1 MPAVARIGD
10 AISCGDTIAQ
20 GSGDVFANGI
30 PVTRVGPD
38 KTAGHCFLPTKIA
51 AGSST
56 VFVNNSP
63 VARTGDPIVA
73 HTCPPPPTTH
83 GGSIGVGSSDVFAG

>member
-10 AISCGDTIAQ
+10 AISCGDNIAE
-20 GSGDVFANGI
+20 GSGDVFSNGI

-38 KTAGHCFLPTKIA
+38 STAGHCFLPTKIA

-56 VFVNNSP
+56 VFINGSP

-73 HTCPPPPTTH
+73 HTCPPPPVTH
-83 GGSIGVGSSDVFAG
+83 GGSIGVGSPDVFAG